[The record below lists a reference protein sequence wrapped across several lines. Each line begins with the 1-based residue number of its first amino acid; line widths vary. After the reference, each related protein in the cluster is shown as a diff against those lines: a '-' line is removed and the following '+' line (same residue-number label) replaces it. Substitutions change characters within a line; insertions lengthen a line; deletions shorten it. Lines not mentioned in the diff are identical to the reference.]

1 MPMNLPENSENDG
14 ATLKY
19 HDYTNTKNSY
29 SIAVAFVDSKLFFFA
44 DRSCFFFGDCIV
56 GTCNIQAALMTLS
69 LGLRRHMYMTFS
81 HTTTSINIASRLR
94 IKLL

>member
-19 HDYTNTKNSY
+19 HDYTDTKISC

-44 DRSCFFFGDCIV
+44 DRSCFFFGDC
-56 GTCNIQAALMTLS
+56 TMNIDSYGDGYFFMDPNA
-69 LGLRRHMYMTFS
+69 RNTFPV
-81 HTTTSINIASRLR
+81 SR
-94 IKLL
+94 